1 MLGENQSE
9 LRVPVYIKN
18 LICVECV
25 CRAGQIF
32 SGRVVSKIGCRPPN
46 VDLENTI
53 DRAASGQ
60 ALMQH
65 PVVTTLIFLS
75 SECTD
80 YKQRVD
86 AMAFGRF
93 LFGRLRLEKEMIA
106 TISPVNP

>member
-1 MLGENQSE
+1 LKAFVGLVE
-9 LRVPVYIKN
+9 LVY
-18 LICVECV
+18 
-25 CRAGQIF
+25 F
-32 SGRVVSKIGCRPPN
+32 SGHDRVVSRIGSSHPPNN

-53 DRAASGQ
+53 ETASGQ

-86 AMAFGRF
+86 AMAFGKIA
-93 LFGRLRLEKEMIA
+93 LFGRLRLEKETLIVA
-106 TISPVNP
+106 IRPSSVNP